1 MMLLLPQLAWLV
13 MIGAPRQNPKPV
25 KATEIELEQ
34 EPLQTVAEC
43 AKGSDAVCTK

>member
-25 KATEIELEQ
+25 KAAEIELEE
-34 EPLQTVAEC
+34 EPAPPVNG
-43 AKGSDAVCTK
+43 KD